1 MHPGALRDMVCS
13 PRVTTIQGVAALEE
27 KGRRTAL
34 LSAVE
39 RVVDR

>member
-27 KGRRTAL
+27 KRLRTAL